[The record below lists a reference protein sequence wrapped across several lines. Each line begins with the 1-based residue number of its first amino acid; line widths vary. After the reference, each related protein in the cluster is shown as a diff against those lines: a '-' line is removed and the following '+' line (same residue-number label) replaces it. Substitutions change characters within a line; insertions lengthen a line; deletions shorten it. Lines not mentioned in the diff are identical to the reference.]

1 MLVRRLCGH
10 QAERRFV
17 GAEPI
22 PLRTTRRSE
31 RERNR
36 TALAFDKPLA
46 GNCQIFDSGNR
57 GTNQFELLSESGLP
71 FELVLGDGSH
81 VEPRE
86 SGVDDCNLVII

>member
-1 MLVRRLCGH
+1 LCGH

-71 FELVLGDGSH
+71 FELVLGDALMSNRAK
-81 VEPRE
+81 VV
-86 SGVDDCNLVII
+86 STIAILSII